1 MRKTLAQLILLLA
14 FLCIAWIALQTVW
27 KSTAPIPEGFVSRIQ
42 IGDSVILKG
51 EPNPGRPLPIEG
63 YGRQVCLDL
72 QPKGSVGKVFLII
85 KDNVADRILAVECA
99 NSGAQNSGIYYES
112 DLIKYSEA
120 TIDTNARPIQVGDDV
135 TLNDG
140 PNPNRARYAPD
151 DGKCLDFKPAGSAA
165 KVLFIGNSPVPVIGV
180 FAHIQCKDSS
190 TGYYTVNDLKK
201 YSEPVATPVATP
213 VAPCPTYKRKNLAS
227 PPIKQVYKCESG
239 YAPSGIKRADQ
250 CRCLPG
256 YIPYKTDCGTYA
268 CQNTSDSTVT
278 RNCY

>member
-14 FLCIAWIALQTVW
+14 FICVAWIALQTVW
-27 KSTAPIPEGFVSRIQ
+27 KSTAAIPEGFVSRIQ

-72 QPKGSVGKVFLII
+72 QPKGSVGKVYLII
-85 KDNVADRILAVECA
+85 KDNVADRILAVECT

-112 DLIKYSEA
+112 DLIKHSEA
-120 TIDTNARPIQVGDDV
+120 ALGTNARPIQVGDDV

-140 PNPNRARYAPD
+140 PNPNRLRYAPD
-151 DGKCLDFKPAGSAA
+151 DGKCLDFKPAGSSA
-165 KVLFIGNSPVPVIGV
+165 KVLFIGNSPTPEIGV

-190 TGYYTVNDLKK
+190 TGYYVVRDLKQ
-201 YSEPVATPVATP
+201 YSEQAL
-213 VAPCPTYKRKNLAS
+213 APKAAYKATYKANTLAA
-227 PPIKQVYKCESG
+227 PPTKKAYQCQAGNI
-239 YAPSGIKRADQ
+239 SGIKRADQ

-256 YIPYKTDCGTYA
+256 YVPYKTDCGTYT
-268 CQNTSDSTVT
+268 CQNTSDSNVT

>member
-14 FLCIAWIALQTVW
+14 FVCIAWIALQTVW

-120 TIDTNARPIQVGDDV
+120 TMDTNARPIQVGDDV

-165 KVLFIGNSPVPVIGV
+165 KVLFIGNSPTPEIGV

-190 TGYYTVNDLKK
+190 TGYYTVSDLKK
-201 YSEPVATPVATP
+201 YSEQALAPKVAYKA
-213 VAPCPTYKRKNLAS
+213 TYKANTLTAPTKRS
-227 PPIKQVYKCESG
+227 YQCEGG
-239 YAPSGIKRADQ
+239 YVSGIKRADQ

-256 YIPYKTDCGTYA
+256 YVPYKTDCGTYT
-268 CQNTSDSTVT
+268 CQNTSDSKVT